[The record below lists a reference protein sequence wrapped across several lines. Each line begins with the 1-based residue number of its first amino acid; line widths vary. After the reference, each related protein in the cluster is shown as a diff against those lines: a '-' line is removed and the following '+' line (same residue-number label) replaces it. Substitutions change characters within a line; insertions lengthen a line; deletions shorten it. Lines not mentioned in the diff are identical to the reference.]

1 MELFILIFALLPIAF
16 AIFVIARMITDSN
29 DIIDLK
35 RKLRYLNERVV
46 ELESQ
51 AKKPVSV
58 DHSKNNEHIVEQLN
72 LAKTSTSEVAKSPE
86 ITGKLE
92 IQVPEK
98 ESVFSSFWLW
108 LKTNFL
114 MKIGA
119 LFIILAVSWFVGYA
133 FVNNWIDPTG
143 RVILG
148 LIFGTCFIILGGV
161 VISRNNPV
169 VGQVLVLVGT
179 TSALVS
185 IWSAGNLF
193 GLLSY
198 FGTLLSL
205 FVMIAF
211 VAVLAIFLKARPLA
225 VASAILAALIPFQGF
240 AVVTEGLDFLL
251 AYGFLLNVIAL
262 LIMAFRGWRAVYSIS
277 LVTALVYS
285 SSLLTLND
293 GLKYIYF
300 LAFFILLYS
309 SQALGIFLS
318 KKVISTDY
326 FNAVLVN
333 LVAIIWTV
341 SYINR
346 SLISPIMFGLAAV
359 SLLIGVG
366 FELKTKLINFFEIQ
380 FYSALIFLGV
390 ATAYALNFDVFP
402 VLLLIFTELLL
413 AQVFLGYVLSKPK
426 QSRVVGILQLLAF
439 FLGLQSSFIFYNY
452 SQDYQITVTALSGL
466 IFLINSFVSNDL
478 NNKLKNKNKN
488 FVANATSYISLFY
501 LSTFIWILFERLL
514 SSGFLAHAISL
525 VIFTVIGIGLLYFS
539 KQKDSKNWNYVGIV
553 TITGV
558 ILRLVFVEIGLMP
571 IEIRILT
578 FIIIGLLLL
587 LTAFITRKKK

>member
-1 MELFILIFALLPIAF
+1 
-16 AIFVIARMITDSN
+16 
-29 DIIDLK
+29 
-35 RKLRYLNERVV
+35 
-46 ELESQ
+46 
-51 AKKPVSV
+51 
-58 DHSKNNEHIVEQLN
+58 
-72 LAKTSTSEVAKSPE
+72 
-86 ITGKLE
+86 
-92 IQVPEK
+92 
-98 ESVFSSFWLW
+98 
-108 LKTNFL
+108 
-114 MKIGA
+114 
-119 LFIILAVSWFVGYA
+119 
-133 FVNNWIDPTG
+133 
-143 RVILG
+143 
-148 LIFGTCFIILGGV
+148 
-161 VISRNNPV
+161 
-169 VGQVLVLVGT
+169 
-179 TSALVS
+179 
-185 IWSAGNLF
+185 
-193 GLLSY
+193 
-198 FGTLLSL
+198 
-205 FVMIAF
+205 
-211 VAVLAIFLKARPLA
+211 
-225 VASAILAALIPFQGF
+225 
-240 AVVTEGLDFLL
+240 
-251 AYGFLLNVIAL
+251 
-262 LIMAFRGWRAVYSIS
+262 
-277 LVTALVYS
+277 
-285 SSLLTLND
+285 
-293 GLKYIYF
+293 
-300 LAFFILLYS
+300 
-309 SQALGIFLS
+309 
-318 KKVISTDY
+318 
-326 FNAVLVN
+326 
-333 LVAIIWTV
+333 
-341 SYINR
+341 
-346 SLISPIMFGLAAV
+346 MFGLAAV